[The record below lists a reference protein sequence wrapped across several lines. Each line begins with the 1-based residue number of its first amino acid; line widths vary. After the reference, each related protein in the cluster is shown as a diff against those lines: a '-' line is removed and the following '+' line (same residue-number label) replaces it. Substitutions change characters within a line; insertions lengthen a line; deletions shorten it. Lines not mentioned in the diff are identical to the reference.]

1 MTDQDNLRDRI
12 AEVVHDENERL
23 RSENGTRYTPLRYD
37 ELPDIHREN
46 RESIAQA
53 IIDEFERT
61 GVFTKPESPYLHKW
75 AKAKARED
83 EYTPTVQSLIDHYRE
98 LSTTVSGDETVG
110 EQNAEI
116 AHRVITTT
124 IVDAIREYA
133 NRLTQPGST
142 TTESEDTP

>member
-1 MTDQDNLRDRI
+1 MSE
-12 AEVVHDENERL
+12 AEQL
-23 RSENGTRYTPLRYD
+23 LGTRAGLALANAAYNEGVQHTL
-37 ELPDIHREN
+37 N
-46 RESIAQA
+46 AVNES
-53 IIDEFERT
+53 EKT
-61 GVFTKPESPYLHKW
+61 GVFTKPESPYLHEW
-75 AKAKARED
+75 AQAKARAD

-116 AHRVITTT
+116 AHRVITTA

-142 TTESEDTP
+142 PESENTP